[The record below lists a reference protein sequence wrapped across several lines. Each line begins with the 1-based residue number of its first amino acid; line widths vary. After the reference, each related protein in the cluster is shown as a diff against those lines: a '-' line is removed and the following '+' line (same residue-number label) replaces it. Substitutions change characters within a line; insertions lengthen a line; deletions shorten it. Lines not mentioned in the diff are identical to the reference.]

1 MDDGF
6 IIIII
11 ALQDCGSPFYAIAG
25 YEAKKYT
32 FFKNTFK
39 EWIIWRH
46 LAFAHT
52 QYIIESS
59 TSFSVVCLSAAKD
72 ACSIFINIKPVIRH
86 FYMTSLIS
94 VFLLLSF
101 IALLSCLFKLCSL
114 QPTGCRGHFD
124 AKKCEYTMVSL
135 HFC

>member
-1 MDDGF
+1 MRDDGF
-6 IIIII
+6 IIII

-25 YEAKKYT
+25 YEAQKYT

-52 QYIIESS
+52 QYIMESS

-72 ACSIFINIKPVIRH
+72 ACSVFINIKPVIRH
-86 FYMTSLIS
+86 FLHDFTYFCFPPPLIHRS
-94 VFLLLSF
+94 AFMFV
-101 IALLSCLFKLCSL
+101 
-114 QPTGCRGHFD
+114 
-124 AKKCEYTMVSL
+124 
-135 HFC
+135 